1 MPDIPNR
8 DALEVKIARL
18 LAKYNRQQLAKV
30 KKRLGNPP
38 SLSNLPQEFWDDS
51 RAELAEILTPFM
63 GEVYLESAERLGQ
76 TFQR

>member
-8 DALEVKIARL
+8 DVLEAKIAKL
-18 LAKYNRQQLAKV
+18 LGKYNRQQLAKV

-51 RAELAEILTPFM
+51 KEELAKILTPFM
-63 GEVYLESAERLGQ
+63 EEVYLESAERLWQ
-76 TFQR
+76 TLR

>member
-8 DALEVKIARL
+8 DALERKIARL
-18 LAKYNRQQLAKV
+18 LGKYSRQQLAKV

-51 RAELAEILTPFM
+51 RKELADVLTPFM
-63 GEVYLESAERLGQ
+63 EEVYLESAERIWQ
-76 TFQR
+76 TLR